1 MGFHVEWGFVQYV
14 YTVVQGFCMHFR
26 RGHARPAEVPSTPGA
41 PEGRAHNTKCENGSQ
56 ENLDAAAVGACPRR
70 STTGHEGLLST
81 VQDNA
86 KAHITPIRAGGFGG
100 ALGLE
105 GCHSGAAAFKG
116 VLDR

>member
-1 MGFHVEWGFVQYV
+1 MQVTPVSGKV
-14 YTVVQGFCMHFR
+14 
-26 RGHARPAEVPSTPGA
+26 RGAIEVPSTPGPGA
-41 PEGRAHNTKCENGSQ
+41 PEGRVRAHNTKCENGSQ
-56 ENLDAAAVGACPRR
+56 ENLDAATVGACPRW

-86 KAHITPIRAGGFGG
+86 KAHITPIRAGRFGG
-100 ALGLE
+100 TLGLE